1 MKKANPDKMFIM
13 VPPRDSTCACS
24 ECNFMKLIT
33 MKKIYY
39 CIKNETP
46 EIELDREIIVN
57 AIKPIRRMLDIS
69 EKLRL

>member
-1 MKKANPDKMFIM
+1 
-13 VPPRDSTCACS
+13 
-24 ECNFMKLIT
+24 MKLIT